1 MRSHWAWGRAA
12 DEPTIADQDGLAA
25 MLHRRLGWDDLAPST
40 AVAVRD
46 LALPRPRVAV
56 PGSLAQMA
64 STDVRDRAQHAYG
77 RSYRDVARA
86 HAGRFDHPPEAVLRL
101 SLIHI
106 SEPTRLLSTSYAVFC
121 LKKKK
126 QNPSR
131 LTTSTSP

>member
-77 RSYRDVARA
+77 RSYRC
-86 HAGRFDHPPEAVLRL
+86 
-101 SLIHI
+101 
-106 SEPTRLLSTSYAVFC
+106 LLYTSRCV
-121 LKKKK
+121 
-126 QNPSR
+126 
-131 LTTSTSP
+131 